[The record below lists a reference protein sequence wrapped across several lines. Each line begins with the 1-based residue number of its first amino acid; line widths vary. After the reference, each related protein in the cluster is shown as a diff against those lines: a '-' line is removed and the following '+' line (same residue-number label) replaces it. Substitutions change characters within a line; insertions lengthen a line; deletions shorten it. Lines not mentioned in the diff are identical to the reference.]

1 MSACIPP
8 IDVACD
14 AVPGPVGG
22 GYAPYLSRWRGQL
35 SSGPSLRPGGCSR
48 SSCRPRAVRVSVRLP
63 AHAGSAALG
72 PTRLG
77 PARNSQAF
85 AVATRRITAS
95 RLVQL
100 RRSCAIALTA
110 A

>member
-1 MSACIPP
+1 MQSMRGTSAFTRHCFPP
-8 IDVACD
+8 PSSIVQGSRA
-14 AVPGPVGG
+14 AVTDCVGS
-22 GYAPYLSRWRGQL
+22 AQ
-35 SSGPSLRPGGCSR
+35 
-48 SSCRPRAVRVSVRLP
+48 VSVRLP

-77 PARNSQAF
+77 TARNSQAF
-85 AVATRRITAS
+85 AVATRRVTAS